1 MKKWGKIG
9 LGIVVATLTLALV
22 ACGSE
27 KEAEKGNTTA
37 NNTKKTKI
45 TIATGGNPKPFSYLN
60 DNNELDGYDIQ
71 VVKKIFEG
79 LPQYDAT
86 IEATEFA
93 SVFAGLDS
101 DRYQIGANNFAKN
114 AKRAEKYYFSDP
126 IFKNQY
132 VIAVAQNRDDIKS
145 FADLEGKSTE
155 VSSGVNYTVA
165 LEEYNETLA
174 KTPVNLKY
182 TEAEMVPILQNV
194 ESGVSDFNLIDNSM
208 LQLYINEYGLKLK
221 AIPLSQED
229 SDRIGVPYS
238 YLLLSKGSNSEQLLK
253 DVNARIKELIKD
265 GSITEI
271 SQKYLHGDFAPEVQ

>member
-9 LGIVVATLTLALV
+9 LGIVAATLTLALV
-22 ACGSE
+22 ACGNE
-27 KEAEKGNTTA
+27 KAAEKGNTTA
-37 NNTKKTKI
+37 NNTQKTKI

-79 LPQYDAT
+79 LPQYDTT

-132 VIAVAQNRDDIKS
+132 VIAVAENRDDIKS

-165 LEEYNETLA
+165 LEEYNEKLA
-174 KTPVNLKY
+174 KTPVKLKY